1 MITIEQ
7 LTNPPSA
14 GFFTLIRI
22 GVVLHDTSHKAVT
35 IEALLEVANAKVLI
49 KTLETIKQAVEAG
62 ELDAQIDAAS
72 NTLRSGFRGK

>member
-1 MITIEQ
+1 LISIEQ

-22 GVVLHDTSHKAVT
+22 GVVLHDTSHKALA
-35 IEALLEVANAKVLI
+35 IETLLEVANAKDLI
-49 KTLETIKQAVEAG
+49 KTLGTIKQALEAG

-72 NTLRSGFRGK
+72 NTLRSRFRGK